1 MTELKWKMFDNN
13 LNFGD
18 MEISNLFVAFKISGI
33 KTDMHV
39 TLKTIFV
46 NYAATS
52 TANTTINSAYKQIIS
67 CTADEN
73 AENFIDFKL
82 VFFDVTT
89 SADLIKSS
97 ELKFR
102 DKIFLNIGK
111 IKVICLVKFVNEL
124 FLFIEPIVTFI
135 EPVSNFTEQ
144 LTDLTGQAVNK
155 AITKYQETQYT
166 EESTKQITLDIEVS
180 SPLVVIPQN
189 STKNNA
195 FLVELG
201 NLSVTNKFEQTKN
214 NNLIDCIKLKLTD
227 VKIKRIKVL
236 VTNETMEY
244 VNKEDLFKPVN
255 VTAIVIRTITAL
267 DWSNLV
273 KLKIKVE
280 ITNLDSCFSIVSA
293 QLLFAILDENLNEGF
308 VGDIGNELT
317 TASVKPS
324 TVSIKPV
331 PTKIEKVQEL
341 KSDGSKDMKI
351 IIELKE
357 IKIKIIEFLHKSP
370 DKSKKKEC
378 IDFSQLLIN
387 RVEFTFLKYDSVE
400 WDAIFKM
407 KALYLKDL
415 RPESNLA
422 VKEMF
427 LPINTNEYFI
437 NLIYSNK
444 NTNESVL
451 DFTIDYL
458 RINLCL
464 PYVLK
469 LYQMAMEAINSPNKD
484 KKQQQTIYNTNNK
497 NNKIESDLVSIRSTA
512 TVNINQNNNN
522 NNKSVLRAKA
532 RINLPEII
540 LLAEPENP
548 NSMILFMNVR
558 FIIDIYSETPERE
571 LNRNRKC

>member
-52 TANTTINSAYKQIIS
+52 TANTTINPAYKQIIS

-227 VKIKRIKVL
+227 VKIKRIKV
-236 VTNETMEY
+236 TNNETMEY

-293 QLLFAILDENLNEGF
+293 QLLFAILDENLNEGL

-324 TVSIKPV
+324 TVSIKPSV
-331 PTKIEKVQEL
+331 PNKIEKIQEL

-387 RVEFTFLKYDSVE
+387 RVEFTFLKHDSVE

-469 LYQMAMEAINSPNKD
+469 LYQMAMEAINSPTNKD
-484 KKQQQTIYNTNNK
+484 KKQQQTINTNSR
-497 NNKIESDLVSIRSTA
+497 NNRIESDLVSIRSTA
-512 TVNINQNNNN
+512 TNVTSTLNINQNS
-522 NNKSVLRAKA
+522 NNKSVLKAKA

-558 FIIDIYSETPERE
+558 FIIIAIQ
-571 LNRNRKC
+571 